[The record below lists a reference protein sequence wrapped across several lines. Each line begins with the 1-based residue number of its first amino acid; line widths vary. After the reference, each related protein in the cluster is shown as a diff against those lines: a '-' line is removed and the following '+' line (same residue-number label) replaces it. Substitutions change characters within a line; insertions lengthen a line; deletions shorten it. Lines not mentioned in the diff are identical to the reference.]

1 MRIAVAGATGRMGRM
16 LIEAVLN
23 AEDATL
29 VGALSR
35 KGGPALSQ
43 DAGAFVGKT
52 TEVVI
57 TDDVDAVL
65 ASSDVLLD
73 FTRPQGTLAYL
84 EAARRHGVKMVIG
97 TTGFDAGQLRL
108 IEETARSTAIVF
120 ASSTSVSL
128 NVTLQLIEL
137 AAKNFS
143 KGYDIEV
150 VEAHHRHKVDAP
162 SGTALTIGETIA
174 DALGRNLA
182 ACAVFAREGVTGPR
196 DPSTIGFSSIR
207 GGDIVGEH
215 TVLFI
220 GEGERIEITHKT
232 LNRLPYASG
241 ALRAA
246 RFLMKQAS
254 GLFDMQDVLLRCR

>member
-16 LIEAVLN
+16 LIEAVL
-23 AEDATL
+23 AADGTTL
-29 VGALSR
+29 VGALS
-35 KGGPALSQ
+35 KDGGYALGQ
-43 DAGAFVGKT
+43 DAGAFIGKAT
-52 TEVVI
+52 GVAI
-57 TDDVDAVL
+57 TADIDTVL
-65 ASSDVLLD
+65 SASDVLLD
-73 FTRPQGTLAYL
+73 FTRPSGTLAYL
-84 EAARRHGVKMVIG
+84 EAAKRHGVKMVIG
-97 TTGFDAGQLRL
+97 TTGFDAEQLRL

-182 ACAVFAREGVTGPR
+182 DCAVFAREGMTGAR
-196 DPSTIGFSSIR
+196 DSSTIGFSSIR

-232 LNRLPYASG
+232 LNRLPYVNG

-246 RFLMKQAS
+246 RFLMKQES
-254 GLFDMQDVLLRCR
+254 GLFDMQDVLRR

>member
-1 MRIAVAGATGRMGRM
+1 MGKA
-16 LIEAVLN
+16 LIEAVL
-23 AEDATL
+23 AADDMTL

-35 KGGPALSQ
+35 DGGCALGQ
-43 DAGAFVGKT
+43 DAGSFIGKAT
-52 TEVVI
+52 GVAI
-57 TDDVDAVL
+57 TADIDSVL
-65 ASSDVLLD
+65 SAADVLLD
-73 FTRPQGTLAYL
+73 FTRPRGTLAYL
-84 EAARRHGVKMVIG
+84 EAAKRHGVKMVIG
-97 TTGFDAGQLRL
+97 TTGFNAEQLRL
-108 IEETARSTAIVF
+108 IEETASSTAIVF

-128 NVTLQLIEL
+128 NVTLQLIGL

-143 KGYDIEV
+143 SGYDIEV

-182 ACAVFAREGVTGPR
+182 DCAVFTREGVTGAR

-220 GEGERIEITHKT
+220 GEGERIEITHRT
-232 LNRLPYASG
+232 LNRLPYVSG

-246 RFLMKQAS
+246 GFLMKQES
-254 GLFDMQDVLLRCR
+254 GLFDMQDVLPR

>member
-1 MRIAVAGATGRMGRM
+1 MGRA
-16 LIEAVLN
+16 LIEAIL
-23 AEDATL
+23 AADDATL
-29 VGALSR
+29 AGALSSA
-35 KGGPALSQ
+35 GGSAVGQ
-43 DAGAFVGKT
+43 DAGAFIGKET
-52 TEVVI
+52 GVAI
-57 TDDVDAVL
+57 TADIDTVL
-65 ASSDVLLD
+65 SASDVLLD

-84 EAARRHGVKMVIG
+84 EAAKRHRVKMVIG
-97 TTGFDAGQLRL
+97 TTGFNAEELRL
-108 IEETARSTAIVF
+108 IEETATHTAIVF

-128 NVTLQLIEL
+128 NVTLELVRL
-137 AAKNFS
+137 AAKHFS
-143 KGYDIEV
+143 EGYDIEV

-174 DALGRNLA
+174 DALGRKLA
-182 ACAVFAREGVTGPR
+182 DCAVFTRDGVTGPR

-232 LNRLPYASG
+232 LNRLPYVSG

-246 RFLMKQAS
+246 RFLMKQES
-254 GLFDMQDVLLRCR
+254 GLFDMQDVLRR